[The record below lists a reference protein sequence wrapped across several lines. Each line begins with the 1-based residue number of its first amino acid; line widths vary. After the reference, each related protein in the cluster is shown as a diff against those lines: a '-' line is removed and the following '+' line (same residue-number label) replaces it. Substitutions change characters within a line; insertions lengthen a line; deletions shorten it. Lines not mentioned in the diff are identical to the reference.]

1 MAGPGSPPP
10 LITYVVEE
18 VSPPFH
24 GDALENSQHCKQDVV
39 ELSDPIVG
47 PFPVGLTFG
56 PIGAGAGRFLCPTRC
71 WRLTLN
77 VIYEM
82 EEEKSQGKGPA
93 KSALRNRSQ

>member
-1 MAGPGSPPP
+1 MEGRG
-10 LITYVVEE
+10 
-18 VSPPFH
+18 VST
-24 GDALENSQHCKQDVV
+24 LENSQHCKQDVV

-77 VIYEM
+77 VI
-82 EEEKSQGKGPA
+82 
-93 KSALRNRSQ
+93 